1 MRILQ
6 VITSLRTGGAETLV
20 VNLVPRLRAFGHEV
34 DVCVFNG
41 EETPLMERLR
51 RENPGIRI
59 FRLGSGYYNP
69 LYIPRLAH
77 IMRRYD
83 IVHSHNSSPQLFTAI
98 AGTFCHTGLCT
109 TEHTTSNRKRHWK
122 WYAPIES
129 RMYSAYDHIICI
141 SAIAEEKLREYMGG
155 DWLRKDSKL
164 YNRITT
170 INNGV
175 DVRAIHDARPIEGL
189 HPEGR
194 FVITMVA
201 GFRDSKD
208 QDTLLRA
215 LARLPE
221 NYEVWLVGGGERME
235 TVQRLATDLGI
246 GDRVRFLGVRTDV
259 PALLKSSEVIVMSS
273 HWEGL
278 SLSNI
283 EGMSASR
290 PFIASD
296 VDGLREVTAG
306 YGLLF
311 PHRDDAALAE
321 LLIRLHDDHA
331 FYAAT
336 AEACYRRALDFDIAS
351 TAKAYNEVYLR
362 IYSSRQ
368 YNP

>member
-1 MRILQ
+1 MLESDLCKNP
-6 VITSLRTGGAETLV
+6 VMGMTNALRVLVPKAGLV
-20 VNLVPRLRAFGHEV
+20 VFIGDACFCVVSLLLLLTSCKLSRSA
-34 DVCVFNG
+34 DVSTVVVYGILGGCV
-41 EETPLMERLR
+41 
-51 RENPGIRI
+51 
-59 FRLGSGYYNP
+59 Y
-69 LYIPRLAH
+69 
-77 IMRRYD
+77 
-83 IVHSHNSSPQLFTAI
+83 
-98 AGTFCHTGLCT
+98 
-109 TEHTTSNRKRHWK
+109 
-122 WYAPIES
+122 
-129 RMYSAYDHIICI
+129 
-141 SAIAEEKLREYMGG
+141 
-155 DWLRKDSKL
+155 
-164 YNRITT
+164 
-170 INNGV
+170 
-175 DVRAIHDARPIEGL
+175 
-189 HPEGR
+189 
-194 FVITMVA
+194 
-201 GFRDSKD
+201 
-208 QDTLLRA
+208 